1 MKKKVAFITGRFQP
15 IHKGHQLLVDKAFS
29 LSKNVVIMICSAQ
42 ESRTKNNPLS
52 FEERKNLIKKIYP
65 DAIIIPVQDMGIGN
79 NEKWGDFLLSVLDS
93 YGYEA
98 KFFVTGEEKRRVSWF
113 KNEVLENMEIIS
125 ISRNKIVISG
135 TEIREAIKNDDY
147 LKIKKF
153 VPNEIA
159 NDLME
164 LKKVF
169 IESEENKDTKSI

>member
-1 MKKKVAFITGRFQP
+1 
-15 IHKGHQLLVDKAFS
+15 
-29 LSKNVVIMICSAQ
+29 
-42 ESRTKNNPLS
+42 
-52 FEERKNLIKKIYP
+52 
-65 DAIIIPVQDMGIGN
+65 MGIGN